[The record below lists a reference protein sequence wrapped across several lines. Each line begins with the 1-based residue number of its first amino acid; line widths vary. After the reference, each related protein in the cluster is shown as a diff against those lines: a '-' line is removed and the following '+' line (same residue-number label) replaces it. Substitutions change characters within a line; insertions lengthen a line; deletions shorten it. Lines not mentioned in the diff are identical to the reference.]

1 MHSWFCQGP
10 GLGTRCLRVDS
21 PWVYSICICVVCGL
35 SYNSVWFHL
44 SLVSTFN
51 VGNTFILFDT
61 IFINWHEYQPP
72 TTETATSTCFNLLV
86 LSSLSLSLFNFYF
99 YNFVYW
105 FQEAKRARLQRFEIP
120 AKIKLLSELWTPE
133 SGLVT
138 AALKLKRDIIKKT
151 FSEDLSNLYASWLL
165 RKCRRL

>member
-86 LSSLSLSLFNFYF
+86 LSSLSLSLIFIFIILFTDFRKQKGHDYRDLRFRQKSNYF
-99 YNFVYW
+99 LNCG
-105 FQEAKRARLQRFEIP
+105 
-120 AKIKLLSELWTPE
+120 LL
-133 SGLVT
+133 
-138 AALKLKRDIIKKT
+138 
-151 FSEDLSNLYASWLL
+151 NLA
-165 RKCRRL
+165 